1 MKSKSTHFQLLPI
14 LLGFFVMGFCDIVG
28 ISSDY
33 VQKTFNWS
41 DTMTG
46 FVPSMVFIWFLFLGI
61 PIGNKMSQWGRK
73 NTVLLSFG
81 ITVIGMFLP
90 LVSYNGAI
98 CLVAFA
104 LLGMG
109 NTILQV
115 SLNPLLKNVL
125 TNPKYLAS
133 GLTAGQVVKALS
145 SLAGPE
151 IVLLALHYFGEEH
164 WYYCFPILGT
174 ITLISAIWLMSVH
187 IERERDTEKRASV
200 KETWAI
206 LKGKTILLLFLG
218 IFFIVGYD
226 VATNFIS
233 SKLMAERFNWGPEQT
248 KLAPQIYFLLRTI
261 GAFAGSIFLAKVSEL
276 KYFKITI
283 LLALVSVL
291 GLIFIKVDYVDM
303 ALIGAL
309 GLFGAPVFPIIYA
322 MALEDSPQKAD
333 QISGLMI
340 TAIAGGGV
348 IPPVI
353 GFFMDLWGVTGGVCV
368 ILLCTIYLCYCAFYS
383 KR

>member
-109 NTILQV
+109 NTILQKCTYEPEIPGKRADGRT
-115 SLNPLLKNVL
+115 SGEGTVL
-125 TNPKYLAS
+125 TRRS
-133 GLTAGQVVKALS
+133 GDRIARPALFRRRI
-145 SLAGPE
+145 L
-151 IVLLALHYFGEEH
+151 VLLLSHTGHNHPDLRDMTDVCPHREGAGYGKEGF
-164 WYYCFPILGT
+164 
-174 ITLISAIWLMSVH
+174 
-187 IERERDTEKRASV
+187 RERN
-200 KETWAI
+200 
-206 LKGKTILLLFLG
+206 LG
-218 IFFIVGYD
+218 D
-226 VATNFIS
+226 S
-233 SKLMAERFNWGPEQT
+233 ERQNHP
-248 KLAPQIYFLLRTI
+248 A
-261 GAFAGSIFLAKVSEL
+261 
-276 KYFKITI
+276 
-283 LLALVSVL
+283 
-291 GLIFIKVDYVDM
+291 
-303 ALIGAL
+303 
-309 GLFGAPVFPIIYA
+309 
-322 MALEDSPQKAD
+322 
-333 QISGLMI
+333 
-340 TAIAGGGV
+340 
-348 IPPVI
+348 
-353 GFFMDLWGVTGGVCV
+353 V
-368 ILLCTIYLCYCAFYS
+368 ILRHLLH
-383 KR
+383 RRL